1 MRHILNFG
9 GRISIVTGVKDGG
22 SVGLY
27 NQPFDARTLPSTIIV
42 FNLAMSLPPNTRNY
56 GLLIPENQEQ
66 VLVLMCV
73 GVF

>member
-9 GRISIVTGVKDGG
+9 GRFSIVSGVKDGG

-27 NQPFDARTLPSTIIV
+27 TQPFDARTLPSSIIV
-42 FNLAMSLPPNTRNY
+42 FNLAMSLPPNTRKD
-56 GLLIPENQEQ
+56 GPLIPENQEK
-66 VLVLMCV
+66 VLVLTCV